1 MSISTVVNK
10 RIKIFILSLLVIVI
24 AVSGTYFVFS
34 KNSVNE
40 GILLNNKNLKVI
52 LKGDKTLKFG
62 EYPMSFQQ
70 GYEESPSNI
79 YKIVNKS
86 KFSTNYQVIVT
97 ETSRGLDK
105 IDLNKI
111 VVAINEDVKLLSDV
125 LDGIVYEST
134 INSKKED
141 ILDIKIWLNKDKVTE
156 ADKNRNLNLK
166 IEFKEI

>member
-1 MSISTVVNK
+1 M
-10 RIKIFILSLLVIVI
+10 
-24 AVSGTYFVFS
+24 
-34 KNSVNE
+34 
-40 GILLNNKNLKVI
+40 
-52 LKGDKTLKFG
+52 
-62 EYPMSFQQ
+62 
-70 GYEESPSNI
+70 
-79 YKIVNKS
+79 
-86 KFSTNYQVIVT
+86 T

-125 LDGIVYEST
+125 LNGIVYEST